1 MTKIQHAYCITAL
14 LLLAGIL
21 ITQLTICANTDSIDS
36 STHNLAYYQKDYSL
50 ELGHLDDIKEN
61 TSLIIREIDE
71 KYTGVDYLSDI
82 KSLLKKILAELE
94 H

>member
-36 STHNLAYYQKDYSL
+36 STHSLARYQKDYSL
-50 ELGHLDDIKEN
+50 ELGHLNNIEEN
-61 TSLIIREIDE
+61 TSRIIREIEE
-71 KYTGVDYLSDI
+71 KDTGSYYLSDI
-82 KSLLKKILAELE
+82 RSLLEKILAELE